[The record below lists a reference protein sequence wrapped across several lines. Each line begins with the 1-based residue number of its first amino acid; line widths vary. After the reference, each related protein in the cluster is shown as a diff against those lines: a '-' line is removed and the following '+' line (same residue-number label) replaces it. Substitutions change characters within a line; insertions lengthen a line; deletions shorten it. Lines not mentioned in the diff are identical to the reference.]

1 MTNSPNPGNDP
12 TPSSPPPSHF
22 RRFRRFALP
31 VGIGLAAGLGGAAWW
46 GWRFLHEELS
56 FIVAKNLSE
65 TLNRP
70 VKVGELE
77 GINLNG
83 LQFGASAVPATATDR
98 DSAEMQSIDVKFNLW
113 QSLWSRKL
121 ELDVTLEQPKVFL
134 DQEKEGWVTTRL
146 AEEQEEG
153 LIALGTIRLQD
164 ANIEL
169 LPLKPVRNKRV
180 PVFLE
185 GVNGKA
191 VILDKNK
198 RFVYELAGR
207 SQTGGNVAI
216 AGETV
221 LPSQNT
227 KLNIR
232 AKNFAVAEVDRLIG
246 LPFNLYTG
254 RGGGNFTVELRSNT
268 TKTPINGVAEFEA
281 VTMAVPG
288 VPRPFTN
295 AKGRLQFRGTQ
306 IRLDGVEGRY
316 GKATG
321 IASGTLDLDKGFDV
335 AVKVPPTS
343 LSNLLQTLNVTA
355 PVPVVGQIETNLKLT
370 GAIKKPVL
378 TGIARSTAPGK
389 VDRLDL
395 SRYAAAFKLD
405 TAAQELVI
413 QDVQATPTAGG
424 QVTGSGRINLAT
436 KDAAGKSNP
445 TVAIALQ
452 VLNVPGDAI
461 AQVYGDGKPL
471 PIAIG
476 RVNAQ
481 VQVSGPANQTKTV
494 ARFQAPNGTYPGS
507 GEVVIANSIITLQ
520 NALFKVAGG
529 TVAPQGVV
537 TEGRWRGTATLFGI
551 RLAQFSPDLR
561 GLLSGKF
568 NASGT
573 LTSFK
578 PSDIRVQGTALL
590 SEGLSLIQKPLTAQV
605 QWNGQQVVVQ
615 QATATGFSAN
625 GVISARVEGTPA
637 ITGLDL
643 NVRLSDYNLKD
654 AAVPVPAAVQ
664 YAGRTDFIGRITGTP
679 AAPVV
684 NGTAALK
691 QFALNGVAFEPYLQ
705 GPVRVAQG
713 VALDLR
719 GNRDRIALA
728 LDARYRPIGFD
739 IQRDQAI
746 ARGRT
751 QGGLL
756 LTELRNVPL
765 TLIQVPGVLPGF
777 SPSGT
782 LTGDIAINLNQQ
794 TANGTVA
801 IAQPGLGN
809 YRADQFTGRLNYA
822 NSIATL
828 TEGQLRRGNTVFQ
841 IGATIKPF
849 AADPQAQAQ
858 IAIKQGNIQD
868 VLTALQLF
876 ELKDFQRGIQSPVY
890 GTAADLQT
898 VPFDATLIPVQTQL
912 RRLAELQT
920 LEAQNKTQAAASPL
934 PELRDL
940 KGIFTGTI
948 DVAASLKTGVNA
960 KFNIQ
965 GEQFQWGRFN
975 ADKIVAI
982 GSFDNGA
989 LTLLPFRLQ
998 SGDASI
1004 AFSGRVLGDEQSGQL
1019 RVENLPLDLLTGFV
1033 DLPVATEGLLNGS
1046 ATLSGKFTNPQ
1057 AVGSFSLANG
1067 VLNGTP
1073 VQAARGNFTYNDA
1086 RLDFAATMAVVEKE
1100 PLTAIGSLPFQ
1111 LPFATVAPTSNQ
1123 VSLDLDVKDEGL
1135 ALLNVLTNQVS
1146 WVSGKGEV
1154 KVRVR
1159 GTLDNPI
1166 ATGIVRVTDATLQ
1179 ARALPAPLTNVSGVA
1194 RFDSDRIR
1202 VEKISGIFS
1211 EGSVT
1216 AQGVIPLSR
1225 PITSSDPDWSTP
1237 LTVALKQ
1244 IDLNLKGIYQG
1255 GVDGEV
1261 IVGRTALNPTLGGTV
1276 LLSDGRVSLS
1286 DPATLTA
1293 STGTDATAG
1302 TETGIE
1308 FAGLRLTLGDRV
1320 AIVQP
1325 PLLNFIAKGDLT
1337 VNGNFNEIRP
1347 EGVIRLTAGQ
1357 LYLFTTQF
1365 ALERGFAQT
1374 ATFSPARQLDP
1385 ELNIRLVALVAQ
1397 VNNRRQ
1403 PLVLAPSE
1411 ILDVPAPASSFGSL
1425 QTIRV
1430 RAEVN
1435 GPASQLSDILELT
1448 SSPPRSEEEIVSLIG
1463 GGFIDTFGRGDTLLG
1478 IANLAGSTPLF
1489 TNVQT
1494 AIGNALGL
1502 SEFRL
1507 FPTSTTDVS
1516 RSSGRTSTL
1525 GLGAEASLDI
1535 TPTISVSLLK
1545 VITNDQAPQ
1554 FGLRY
1559 RINDRLLFRSSTDF
1573 SGDTRAQI
1581 EYEARF

>member
-1 MTNSPNPGNDP
+1 MTNSPNSGNAP
-12 TPSSPPPSHF
+12 PPSPPPPDRF
-22 RRFRRFALP
+22 RRFRRIALP

-46 GWRFLHEELS
+46 GWRFVQEELS
-56 FIVAKNLSE
+56 PLVAKNLSE

-83 LQFGASAVPATATDR
+83 IRFGESSVPPTATDR
-98 DSAEMQSIDVKFNLW
+98 DSAEIKAVDVKFDLW

-121 ELDVTLEQPKVFL
+121 ELDVTLEQPNVFL
-134 DQEKEGWVTTRL
+134 EQEKQGWIATQL
-146 AEEQEEG
+146 ASEQEEG
-153 LIALGTIRLQD
+153 VIALGTIHLQD
-164 ANIEL
+164 GTVEL
-169 LPLKPVRNKRV
+169 LPLKPVKNKRV
-180 PVFLE
+180 PVVLT
-185 GVNGKA
+185 GLNGKA
-191 VILDKNK
+191 KILDKNK
-198 RFVYELAGR
+198 RFVYELDGR
-207 SQTGGNVAI
+207 SRTGGTVAI
-216 AGETV
+216 AGETM
-221 LPSQNT
+221 LPSQKT
-227 KLNIR
+227 KLNVR
-232 AKNFAVAEVDRLIG
+232 AKNFELAEVDRLIG

-254 RGGGNFTVELRSNT
+254 RGGGNLTVELRPD
-268 TKTPINGVAEFEA
+268 TKDTPINGVAEFEA
-281 VTMAVPG
+281 ASLGIPAVPRS
-288 VPRPFTN
+288 VTN
-295 AKGRLQFRGTQ
+295 ASGKLQFRDTQ
-306 IRLDGVEGRY
+306 IRLDGVKGTY

-321 IASGTLDLDKGFDV
+321 FASGTLDLKKGFDV
-335 AVKVPPTS
+335 AVKVPSTS
-343 LSNLLQTLNVTA
+343 VSDLLQTLNLTT
-355 PVPVVGQIETNLKLT
+355 PVPVSGKVETNLKLR
-370 GAIKKPVL
+370 GAIEKPIL
-378 TGIARSTAPGK
+378 TGVVRSTAPGT
-389 VDRLDL
+389 VDRIRLNQ
-395 SRYAAAFKLD
+395 YAADFQLN
-405 TAAQELVI
+405 TATQELVL
-413 QDVQATPTAGG
+413 QDVQATPAGGG
-424 QVTGSGRINLAT
+424 QVTGSGRIDLAT
-436 KDAAGKSNP
+436 KDAAGQSNP
-445 TVAIALQ
+445 TVAISGRA
-452 VLNVPGDAI
+452 LNVSGDAI
-461 AQVYGDGKPL
+461 AQAYSDRPVPVTV
-471 PIAIG
+471 G

-481 VQVSGPANQTKTV
+481 VQVSGLANQIKTV
-494 ARFQAPNGTYPGS
+494 AQFQAPNGTYPGF
-507 GEVVIANSIITLQ
+507 GEVVVANGVITLQ
-520 NALFKVAGG
+520 NSSFKVAGG
-529 TVAPQGVV
+529 TVAPQAVV
-537 TEGRWRGTATLFGI
+537 ADGRWQGVAALAGI
-551 RLAQFSPDLR
+551 GLAQFSPELR

-568 NASGT
+568 KASGT
-573 LTSFK
+573 LASFQ

-590 SEGLSLIQKPLTAQV
+590 SEGVSLIQNPLTAQV
-605 QWNGQQVVVQ
+605 QWNGKQIVLQ
-615 QATATGFSAN
+615 QATATGFSAD
-625 GVISARVEGTPA
+625 GVIAVRTDTPA
-637 ITGLDL
+637 ITGFDL
-643 NVRLSDYNLKD
+643 NVSLNDFNLKD
-654 AAVPVPAAVQ
+654 AAVPVPASVQ
-664 YAGRTDFIGRITGTP
+664 YAGRANFTGRITGTP
-679 AAPVV
+679 TAPMV

-691 QFALNGVAFEPYLQ
+691 QFVLNGVAFEPYLQ
-705 GPVRVAQG
+705 GPVRVSQG

-719 GNRDRIALA
+719 GDRDLIAFA
-728 LDARYRPIGFD
+728 LDARYRPIGFH

-751 QGGLL
+751 ESGLL

-765 TLIQVPGVLPGF
+765 ALIPVPGVQPEF
-777 SPSGT
+777 SPSGI
-782 LTGDIAINLNQQ
+782 LDGDLAINLDQQ

-809 YRADQFTGRLNYA
+809 YRADRFTGRVSYA
-822 NSIATL
+822 NRIAML
-828 TEGQLRRGNTVFQ
+828 TDGQLRRGDTLIQ
-841 IGATIKPF
+841 IGATVKPF
-849 AADPQAQAQ
+849 AADPQATAQ
-858 IAIKQGNIQD
+858 IVIQQGDIQD
-868 VLTALQLF
+868 VLTAFQLF
-876 ELKDFQRGIQSPVY
+876 ELKDFQRGTRPPVY

-920 LEAQNKTQAAASPL
+920 LEAQNQAQAVAAPL

-940 KGIFTGTI
+940 KGMFTGTI
-948 DVAASLKTGVNA
+948 DVAASLNTGVNA

-965 GEQFQWGRFN
+965 GDQFKWGRFN

-989 LTLLPFRLQ
+989 LTLLPLRLQ
-998 SGDASI
+998 SGDATI

-1019 RVENLPLDLLTGFV
+1019 RVENLPLDVLTGFV
-1033 DLPVATEGLLNGS
+1033 DLPVTSEGLLNGS

-1057 AVGSFSLANG
+1057 ALGSFSLANG

-1073 VQAARGNFTYNDA
+1073 VQEARGNFTYADA
-1086 RLDFAATMAVVEKE
+1086 RLDFTTTVAIVKTE
-1100 PLTAIGSLPFQ
+1100 PLGVTGSLPFQ
-1111 LPFATVAPTSNQ
+1111 LPFATVAPASDQ
-1123 VSLDLDVKDEGL
+1123 ISLDLNVKDEGL

-1154 KVRVR
+1154 KVKVR

-1166 ATGIVRVTDATLQ
+1166 ATGTVTVNNATLQ
-1179 ARALPAPLTNVSGVA
+1179 ARALPDPLTNVTGIA

-1202 VEKISGIFS
+1202 VEKIVGIFS

-1216 AQGVIPLSR
+1216 AQGVLPLSR
-1225 PITSSDPDWSTP
+1225 RLPSGDPDLDSP
-1237 LTVALKQ
+1237 LTVALKK
-1244 IDLNLKGIYQG
+1244 IALNLKGIYQG

-1276 LLSDGRVSLS
+1276 VLSNGKVSLS
-1286 DPATLTA
+1286 DPAA
-1293 STGTDATAG
+1293 VAAQSGGDADNTPG
-1302 TETGIE
+1302 VE
-1308 FAGLRLTLGDRV
+1308 FAGLQLTLGDRV

-1365 ALERGFAQT
+1365 SLERGFAQT
-1374 ATFSPARQLDP
+1374 ATFTPARQLDP

-1411 ILDVPAPASSFGSL
+1411 ILDVPTPASSFGSL
-1425 QTIRV
+1425 QTVRV

-1435 GPASQLSDILELT
+1435 GPASQLADILELT

-1463 GGFIDTFGRGDTLLG
+1463 GGFVDTFGRGDTLLG

-1507 FPTSTTDVS
+1507 FPTTTTDVG
-1516 RSSGRTSTL
+1516 RGSGKTSTL

-1535 TPTISVSLLK
+1535 TPSISVSILK
-1545 VITNDQAPQ
+1545 VLTNDQSPQ

-1559 RINDRLLFRSSTDF
+1559 RINDRILFRGSTDF
-1573 SGDTRAQI
+1573 SGDTRAQF

>member
-1 MTNSPNPGNDP
+1 MTNSPNSENTP
-12 TPSSPPPSHF
+12 TPPPSPARF
-22 RRFRRFALP
+22 RRFRRIALP

-46 GWRFLHEELS
+46 GWGFLHEELS
-56 FIVAKNLSE
+56 PLVAKNLSE

-77 GINLNG
+77 GVNLNG
-83 LQFGASAVPATATDR
+83 IRFGASSVPATATDR
-98 DSAEMQSIDVKFNLW
+98 DSAEMKAVDVKFDLW
-113 QSLWSRKL
+113 RSLWSRKL
-121 ELDVTLEQPKVFL
+121 ELEVTLEQPKVFL
-134 DQEKEGWVTTRL
+134 EQEKQGWIGTTI
-146 AEEQEEG
+146 AGEQEEG
-153 LIALGTIRLQD
+153 MIALGTIRVQD
-164 ANIEL
+164 GDIEL
-169 LPLKPVRNKRV
+169 LPLKPVKNKRV
-180 PVFLE
+180 PVFLTD
-185 GVNGKA
+185 VNGKA
-191 VILDKNK
+191 SILDSNK
-198 RFVYELAGR
+198 RFVYEFDGR
-207 SQTGGNVAI
+207 SRTGGTVAI

-221 LPSQNT
+221 LPSQKT

-232 AKNFAVAEVDRLIG
+232 AKNFELAEIDRLIG
-246 LPFNLYTG
+246 LPFNVYTG
-254 RGGGNFTVELRSNT
+254 RGGGNLTLELHPDTS
-268 TKTPINGVAEFEA
+268 KTPINGVAEFEA
-281 VTMAVPG
+281 ATLGVPS
-288 VPRPFTN
+288 VPRPVTN
-295 AKGRLQFRGTQ
+295 ASGRLQFRDTQ
-306 IRLDGVEGRY
+306 IRLDGVKGSY
-316 GKATG
+316 GKVTG
-321 IASGTLDLDKGFDV
+321 FANGTLDLEKGFDI
-335 AVKVPPTS
+335 ALKVPSTS
-343 LSNLLQTLNVTA
+343 LSDLLKTLDVTT
-355 PVPVVGQIETNLKLT
+355 PVAVVGKVETNLKLT
-370 GAIKKPVL
+370 GAIEKPVL
-378 TGIARSTAPGK
+378 TGIVRSTAPGK
-389 VDRLDL
+389 VDRINL
-395 SRYAAAFKLD
+395 SQYAATFKLD
-405 TAAQELVI
+405 TATEKLVLQEVR
-413 QDVQATPTAGG
+413 ATPTSGG
-424 QVTGSGRINLAT
+424 QIIGSGQVDLAT
-436 KDAAGKSNP
+436 KDAAGKLNP
-445 TVAIALQ
+445 TVAISAQ
-452 VLNVPGDAI
+452 AVNISGDAI
-461 AQVYGDGKPL
+461 AQAYSDRPV
-471 PIAIG
+471 PITVG

-481 VQVSGPANQTKTV
+481 VQVSGLANQIKTV
-494 ARFQAPNGTYPGS
+494 VQFQAPNGTYPGF
-507 GEVVIANSIITLQ
+507 GEVVVANGIITLQ
-520 NALFKVAGG
+520 NSSFKVAGG
-529 TVAPQGVV
+529 TVAPQAVV
-537 TEGRWRGTATLFGI
+537 ADGRWQGAATLAGI
-551 RLAQFSPDLR
+551 GLAQFSPDLR

-568 NASGT
+568 KASGT
-573 LTSFK
+573 LASFQ
-578 PSDIRVQGTALL
+578 PSDIRVEGTALL
-590 SEGLSLIQKPLTAQV
+590 SEGLSLIQAPLTAQAKWDGKQIV
-605 QWNGQQVVVQ
+605 LQ

-625 GVISARVEGTPA
+625 GVIAARTANNPT
-637 ITGLDL
+637 ITGFDL
-643 NVRLSDYNLKD
+643 NVSLSDFNLKD

-664 YAGRTDFIGRITGTP
+664 YAGRADFNGRITGTP
-679 AAPVV
+679 TAPVV

-691 QFALNGVAFEPYLQ
+691 QFVLNGVAFEPYLQ
-705 GPVRVAQG
+705 GPVRVSQG

-719 GNRDRIALA
+719 GDRDRIAFA
-728 LDARYRPIGFD
+728 LDPRFRPIGFY

-751 QGGLL
+751 ERGLL

-765 TLIQVPGVLPGF
+765 SLIPLPGVQSEF
-777 SPSGT
+777 SPAGI
-782 LTGDIAINLNQQ
+782 LDGDLAINLDQQ

-822 NSIATL
+822 NRIATL
-828 TEGQLRRGNTVFQ
+828 TEGQLSKGDTLFQ

-849 AADPQAQAQ
+849 AADPQATVQ
-858 IAIKQGNIQD
+858 IAIKQGDIQD
-868 VLTALQLF
+868 VLTAFQIF
-876 ELKDFQRGIQSPVY
+876 ELKDFQRGTRPPTY

-898 VPFDATLIPVQTQL
+898 VPFDTTLVPVQTQL
-912 RRLAELQT
+912 PRLAELQT
-920 LEAQNKTQAAASPL
+920 LEAQNQAIAAAAPL

-940 KGIFTGTI
+940 KGAFTGTI
-948 DVAASLKTGVNA
+948 DVAASLNTGVNA

-965 GEQFQWGRFN
+965 GDQFKWGRFN

-989 LTLLPFRLQ
+989 LTLLPLRLQ
-998 SGDASI
+998 SGDAVI
-1004 AFSGRVLGDEQSGQL
+1004 AFSGKVLGDQQSGQL

-1033 DLPVATEGLLNGS
+1033 PLPVDTEGLLNGS

-1057 AVGSFSLANG
+1057 ALGSFYLTNG

-1073 VQAARGNFTYNDA
+1073 VQAARGNFTYTDA
-1086 RLDFAATMAVVEKE
+1086 RLDFAATVAVVEKE

-1111 LPFATVAPTSNQ
+1111 LPFATVAPASDQ
-1123 VSLDLDVKDEGL
+1123 ISLDLDVKDEGF
-1135 ALLNVLTNQVS
+1135 ALLNVLTDQVS
-1146 WVSGKGEV
+1146 WVNGRGEF

-1159 GTLDNPI
+1159 GTLNNPI
-1166 ATGIVRVTDATLQ
+1166 ATGVVRVTDATLQ
-1179 ARALPAPLTNVSGVA
+1179 ARALPDPLTNVTGIA

-1202 VEKISGIFS
+1202 VEKIVGTFS

-1225 PITSSDPDWSTP
+1225 RLTPVDPDWNNP
-1237 LTVALKQ
+1237 LTVALNK
-1244 IDLNLKGIYQG
+1244 IALNLKGIYQG

-1276 LLSDGRVSLS
+1276 LLSNGQVSLS
-1286 DPATLTA
+1286 DPAA
-1293 STGTDATAG
+1293 VAAQTGGDAGNAPG
-1302 TETGIE
+1302 VE
-1308 FAGLRLTLGDRV
+1308 FAGLQLTLGDRV

-1365 ALERGFAQT
+1365 TLERGFAQT
-1374 ATFSPARQLDP
+1374 ATFTPARQLDP

-1411 ILDVPAPASSFGSL
+1411 ILDVPVAASSFGSL

-1435 GPASQLSDILELT
+1435 GPASQLADNLELT

-1463 GGFIDTFGRGDTLLG
+1463 GGFVDTFGRGDTLLG

-1516 RSSGRTSTL
+1516 RGSGKTSTL

-1535 TPTISVSLLK
+1535 TPSISVSVLK
-1545 VITNDQAPQ
+1545 VLTNDQLPQ

-1573 SGDTRAQI
+1573 SGDTRAQF